1 MRTFNRNTDICAD
14 GSRDTSTGRSAVSS
28 TGMGAVSRARV
39 GGVAALYLA
48 AAYLA
53 AMPFFLVVVDYPGAQ
68 TPTEKVAL
76 LAAHQ
81 WSIHVM
87 YLVTYVLF
95 GIVLAVLALALHDR
109 LRPAAAI
116 WARVAAVLGVLWG
129 TVLVA
134 SGMIFNHGMA
144 VVVDVHASDPE
155 RAAALW
161 QSIESVSQGLGG
173 GSGELLGG
181 LWVLTVSLAGLGWGD
196 LPRFL
201 GYLGL
206 VVGIAGLLSV
216 IPAASEA
223 AYVFGLLQL
232 VWFAWLGIALLR
244 AGERA
249 PRPSDVEL
257 SRA

>member
-1 MRTFNRNTDICAD
+1 MRTFDRSIDSSI
-14 GSRDTSTGRSAVSS
+14 GQSAVSS
-28 TGMGAVSRARV
+28 TGRSVRKGAESRSRV

-53 AMPFFLVVVDYPGAQ
+53 AMPFFLLVVDYPAAQ
-68 TPTEKVAL
+68 TPADKVAL

-81 WSIHVM
+81 WSVHAM

-95 GIVLAVLALALHDR
+95 GIALAMLALVLHD
-109 LRPAAAI
+109 LLQPAAAM
-116 WARVAAVLGVLWG
+116 WARMAAVLGVLWG

-134 SGMIFNHGMA
+134 SGMIFNYGMSA
-144 VVVDVHASDPE
+144 VVDLHASDPE

-161 QSIESVSQGLGG
+161 QPIESVSQGLGG

-181 LWVLTVSLAGLGWGD
+181 LWVLTVSLAGLGGGG
-196 LPRFL
+196 LPRPL

-206 VVGIAGLLSV
+206 VVGIAGLVSV
-216 IPAASEA
+216 IPVASQA

-232 VWFAWLGIALLR
+232 VWFAWLGITLLR
-244 AGERA
+244 AGEPA
-249 PRPSDVEL
+249 SQPSGVEL
-257 SRA
+257 SAA